1 MRKVPLKGSYTGG
14 SRITVALYFYSVNAK
29 DVHLAGEVVS
39 EPFSEPKSLKNR
51 GTSDIILGS

>member
-1 MRKVPLKGSYTGG
+1 MQSVGMVDRIESLVTQNSIVTATG
-14 SRITVALYFYSVNAK
+14 K
-29 DVHLAGEVVS
+29 DVHLAGEAVS